1 MKYQMMLKILFLL
14 LSRKK
19 VSAKFIAD
27 RYELSLRTVYRYI
40 DELSLADIPIYNER
54 GRNGGYSI
62 SDTYKIPATFLTD
75 EEAEKIISALSQ
87 INKEIGSNVI
97 ETAITKLSAISKSE
111 GENLSLSFGNLIIDG
126 TAWGTVGVYTETL
139 KIIEQAIEN
148 KQLISICYVNRDG
161 EASERVIEPHLL
173 ALKQGLWYTYSYCQ
187 LRNEFR
193 LFKVGRIEKAK
204 LLNKTFTR
212 RETESVNEIF
222 SKWYNEEAE
231 FIDFIID
238 KSIKA
243 DVEEWLGV
251 NNVTKQKD
259 GSIIASAKLPVNDYL
274 TAKVLS
280 FGDKIKVTA
289 PKKLKQ
295 QVINKAKAIEEL
307 YK

>member
-19 VSAKFIAD
+19 VSAKYIAD

-75 EEAEKIISALSQ
+75 EEAETIISALLQ

-148 KQLISICYVNRDG
+148 KQLISISYVNRDG

-204 LLNKTFTR
+204 LLDKTFTR
-212 RETESVNEIF
+212 RDIENTSEIF
-222 SKWYNEEAE
+222 SKWYDEEAE

-280 FGDKIKVTA
+280 FGDKIKVVA
-289 PKKLKQ
+289 PKKLKT